1 MTRPP
6 RGFTLLELLV
16 VLALVGLVT
25 AVAAPGLERL
35 YAALTR
41 ASERDY
47 VLDQFA
53 GLGLRAM
60 HQGRSFVVFGSEG
73 APASALPAP
82 AALLV
87 RDGYEPFAIDL
98 PEGWELRL
106 EPPLRVRASGVCL
119 GAELVLQHRGT
130 EDSRLDLQAP
140 WCRIDPDA

>member
-1 MTRPP
+1 
-6 RGFTLLELLV
+6 
-16 VLALVGLVT
+16 
-25 AVAAPGLERL
+25 
-35 YAALTR
+35 
-41 ASERDY
+41 
-47 VLDQFA
+47 
-53 GLGLRAM
+53 M

-73 APASALPAP
+73 APTSALPAP
-82 AALLV
+82 TTEGREGEIGMGKGPDATEDFAALLV